1 MTCSRLAFAAL
12 FALPAIA
19 VAQTTPQTD
28 PSLSEQGPYRW
39 GIGVG
44 VVASDSPFA
53 GEGTRTN
60 PIPLILFEGE
70 RFFLRGITGGAH
82 LVQGESFGLDAIV
95 ALRLDGV
102 AADDLGAA
110 ELARNGIDRALLDD
124 RDDSLDMG
132 LVGAWR
138 GAAGELE
145 FTAKADVTGTSEG
158 YELTARYGYAFAV
171 GRGQLTPSI
180 SVSHLSKD
188 MANYY
193 YGTLD
198 AEVAR
203 GVVDYK
209 PGAATVPTVGVTYM
223 RPIGKR
229 WQFLTR
235 LQYSVLPD
243 ALSDSPLLAPDSDGV
258 GSVLIGFS
266 RGF

>member
-70 RFFLRGITGGAH
+70 RFFFRGITGGAH
-82 LVQGESFGLDAIV
+82 LMQGESFGLDAIV

-102 AADDLGAA
+102 AADDLGVA

-145 FTAKADVTGTSEG
+145 LTAKADVTGTSEG
-158 YELTARYGYAFAV
+158 YELTAR
-171 GRGQLTPSI
+171 
-180 SVSHLSKD
+180 
-188 MANYY
+188 
-193 YGTLD
+193 
-198 AEVAR
+198 
-203 GVVDYK
+203 
-209 PGAATVPTVGVTYM
+209 
-223 RPIGKR
+223 
-229 WQFLTR
+229 
-235 LQYSVLPD
+235 
-243 ALSDSPLLAPDSDGV
+243 
-258 GSVLIGFS
+258 
-266 RGF
+266 